1 MEMSFRTVFDTPK
14 YMDEAE
20 PTGEKWE
27 TEAFEDFCDTYRT
40 QIEFLL
46 ASRQSTKKHI
56 GMKSFTEDR
65 WETHISKIRTVEDDV
80 YYHAETYVY
89 KDWNVNLR
97 TMWHKFWFSL

>member
-1 MEMSFRTVFDTPK
+1 MEMSFRNVFDTPK

-27 TEAFEDFCDTYRT
+27 AEAFDDFCDTYKT
-40 QIEFLL
+40 EIEFLVE
-46 ASRQSTKKHI
+46 ARQSTKKL
-56 GMKSFTEDR
+56 MEEKSFTEDR
-65 WETHISKIRTVEDDV
+65 WEELITKICTVRDDV

-97 TMWHKFWFSL
+97 TMWHKFWYSL